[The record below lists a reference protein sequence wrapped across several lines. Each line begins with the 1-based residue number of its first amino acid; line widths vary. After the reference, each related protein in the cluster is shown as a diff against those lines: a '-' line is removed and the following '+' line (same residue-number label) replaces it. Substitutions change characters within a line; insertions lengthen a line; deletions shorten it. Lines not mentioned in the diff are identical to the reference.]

1 MLTDLLYSVTSVVI
15 ILLIIEFVR
24 LRKDYALFSASL
36 KDNLQATNQLIES
49 SNEVLRVCKAMH
61 DIFVEAADEVKHHTT
76 E

>member
-15 ILLIIEFVR
+15 IVLIIELMC
-24 LRKDYALFSASL
+24 LRKEYALFSATL
-36 KDNLQATNQLIES
+36 KDNLQATNQLIAS
-49 SNEVLRVCKAMH
+49 SNEVLRVCKSMH